1 MEIKKLPATVQIEKA
16 LLGAI
21 LMNHELIDEV
31 DGILSKHDFSVTA
44 NGRLFDLL
52 KTFRRQS
59 KYFDSLVVSQHII
72 DLDSAKYGSLT
83 NISEMG
89 DYACIP
95 MIVPEYAERIKETS
109 IRRKM
114 VLASQKLISNSS
126 DPSLELDEL
135 IESAQKNLLNIAG
148 DQSQTDW
155 HNGSSMALDAQTRWE
170 SRVEQH
176 KNPTTV
182 KLKTGIPDLD
192 RKLCSIEPGLILLA
206 ARPSMGKTAMALN
219 IAVEALRSNIPV
231 GFFSLEMDRGA
242 LIDRVASSLSGV
254 DSSKIRSGSLNL
266 KDWDR
271 LDSDALEFIHNA
283 PFFVHDESGISVAKI
298 SAKARRLKAMR
309 PDLGLIIVD
318 YLQLIKQPNAE
329 SVEQSVAQIST
340 SMKILSRNLSIPVLC
355 LAQLNRGCEARTN
368 KRPKLSDLRGSG
380 SLEQDA
386 DVAIFLY
393 RHHYYD
399 PKANPNHAEAIIAKQ
414 RNGPTGTVLLDWN
427 ANHQKFSDRLDMVDS
442 YIKQS
447 AMRKRADIDDIYESG
462 QDW

>member
-1 MEIKKLPATVQIEKA
+1 LGNKKPPLTVEIERS

-21 LMNHELIDEV
+21 LLNHSLMDEV
-31 DGILSKHDFSVTA
+31 DGVLSHDDFSVYSHC
-44 NGRLFDLL
+44 NLFSLF
-52 KTFRRQS
+52 KSFYRQD
-59 KYFDSLVVSQHII
+59 KYFDALVVCQFVI
-72 DLDSAKYGSLT
+72 DSKEPKYGS
-83 NISEMG
+83 ISLITSLG
-89 DYACIP
+89 DIACVSAVI
-95 MIVPEYAERIKETS
+95 PEYARMIKEYS

-114 VLASQKLISNSS
+114 MVASETLIDNSS

-135 IESAQKNLLNIAG
+135 IESAQNNLLNIAG
-148 DQSQTDW
+148 NQSQTDW
-155 HNGSSMALDAQTRWE
+155 HTGSDMALDAQNRWE

-176 KNPTTV
+176 KNPSTI

-219 IAVEALRSNIPV
+219 IAVEALRSDIPV

-266 KDWDR
+266 NDWNN
-271 LDSDALEFIHNA
+271 LDSSALDFIHKA
-283 PFFVHDESGISVAKI
+283 PFFVHDEAGISVAKI
-298 SAKARRLKAMR
+298 SAKARRLKSLR

-329 SVEQSVAQIST
+329 SAEQSVAQIST

-399 PKANPNHAEAIIAKQ
+399 PKASANHAEAIIAKH
-414 RNGPTGTVLLDWN
+414 RNGPTGTVLLDWD
-427 ANHQKFSDRLDMVDS
+427 AQHQKFSDRIERIDS

-447 AMRKRADIDDIYESG
+447 AMRKRADIDDIGESG
-462 QDW
+462 HDW

>member
-1 MEIKKLPATVQIEKA
+1 MGNKKPLTIEIEKS

-21 LMNHELIDEV
+21 LLDQTVIDDV
-31 DGILSKHDFSVTA
+31 DGLLSAEDFSVTSHG
-44 NGRLFDLL
+44 NLFGLL
-52 KTFRRQS
+52 QSFRRQR
-59 KYFDSLVVSQHII
+59 KYFDSLVLVKFVVESNTQ
-72 DLDSAKYGSLT
+72 KYGDVTTVGAL
-83 NISEMG
+83 G
-89 DYACIP
+89 DVACLSFKAIHYAST
-95 MIVPEYAERIKETS
+95 IKEAS

-114 VLASQKLISNSS
+114 MNTSNKLVQNAS
-126 DPSLELDEL
+126 DPNMELDEL
-135 IESAQKNLLNIAG
+135 IESAQKDLINIAG
-148 DQSQTDW
+148 NQSKTDW
-155 HNGSSMALDAQTRWE
+155 HTGSDMAIDAQSRWE
-170 SRVEQH
+170 ERVEQS
-176 KNPTTV
+176 KNPNTV
-182 KLKTGIPDLD
+182 KLTTGIPELD
-192 RKLCSIEPGLILLA
+192 NKLCSLDPGLILLA

-266 KDWDR
+266 KDWDK
-271 LDSDALEFIHNA
+271 LDSDALDFIHNA
-283 PFFVHDESGISVAKI
+283 PFYVHDESGISVAKI
-298 SAKARRLKAMR
+298 SAKARRLKSMC

-329 SVEQSVAQIST
+329 NVEQSVAQIST

-355 LAQLNRGCEARTN
+355 LAQLNRGCESRTN

-399 PKANPNHAEAIIAKQ
+399 PKASPNHAEAIIAKQ

-427 ANHQKFSDRLDMVDS
+427 AQHQKFSDRLDAVDS
-442 YIKQS
+442 YIKS
-447 AMRKRADIDDIYESG
+447 ASYRKRADIDDVYESG

>member
-1 MEIKKLPATVQIEKA
+1 MGNRKPHTIEIEKS

-21 LMNHELIDEV
+21 LLDHTVIDDV
-31 DGILSKHDFSVTA
+31 DGLLSAEDFSVTTHG
-44 NGRLFDLL
+44 NLFGLL
-52 KTFRRQS
+52 QSFRRQR
-59 KYFDSLVVSQHII
+59 KYFDSLVLVKFVTESNTQ
-72 DLDSAKYGSLT
+72 KYGDITSIGAL
-83 NISEMG
+83 G
-89 DYACIP
+89 DVACLSFKATHYATT
-95 MIVPEYAERIKETS
+95 IKEAS

-114 VLASQKLISNSS
+114 MSTSNKLVQSAS
-126 DPSLELDEL
+126 DPNMELDEL
-135 IESAQKNLLNIAG
+135 IESAQKDLMNIAG
-148 DQSQTDW
+148 NQSKTDW
-155 HNGSSMALDAQTRWE
+155 HTGAAMAIDAQSRWE
-170 SRVEQH
+170 QRVEQN
-176 KNPTTV
+176 KNPNTV
-182 KLKTGIPDLD
+182 KLTTGIPELD
-192 RKLCSIEPGLILLA
+192 KKLCSLDPGLILLA

-254 DSSKIRSGSLNL
+254 DSSKIRSGSLNV
-266 KDWDR
+266 KDWDK

-283 PFFVHDESGISVAKI
+283 PFYVHDESGISVAKI
-298 SAKARRLKAMR
+298 SAKARRLKSMC
-309 PDLGLIIVD
+309 PELGLIIVD

-399 PKANPNHAEAIIAKQ
+399 PKANPHHAEAIIAKQ
-414 RNGPTGTVLLDWN
+414 RNGPTGTVLLDWD
-427 ANHQKFSDRLDMVDS
+427 AQHQKFSDRLDAVDS
-442 YIKQS
+442 YIKRAS
-447 AMRKRADIDDIYESG
+447 YRKRADIDDVYESG